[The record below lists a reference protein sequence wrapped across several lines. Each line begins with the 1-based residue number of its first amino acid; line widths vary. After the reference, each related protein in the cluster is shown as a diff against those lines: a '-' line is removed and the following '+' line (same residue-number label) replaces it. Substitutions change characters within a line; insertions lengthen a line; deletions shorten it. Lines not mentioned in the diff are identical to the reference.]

1 MSATME
7 RIAVDDAELE
17 FDDQGSGEP
26 VIFIHGA
33 GPADSF
39 LPVAIEPVVREAYRV
54 IRYHRRGSAGSS
66 RVQGPVAVT
75 RQAADC
81 RALLGAL
88 GIAKAH
94 VVGHSYGGS
103 IAVQLALD
111 APEAVQTLALFEL
124 PLYSVPSAQQI
135 GDAFGPLM
143 EQYMAGDRVGAGRGW
158 LALVDGPDWREEIS
172 RTVPGGPEQA
182 ETDIATA
189 FECDLPSS
197 VEWSFGP
204 EEAAKIQQPVLYL
217 LGSESPPLFAESQA
231 LLGSWLPRME
241 QDVLPG
247 ANHLMQMR
255 HPAEAATRLVA
266 FLKRHPLDRAA

>member
-1 MSATME
+1 MGATME
-7 RIAVDDAELE
+7 RIAVGDAELE
-17 FDDQGSGEP
+17 FDDQGSGDP
-26 VIFIHGA
+26 VILIHGA

-39 LPVAIEPVVREAYRV
+39 LPVAVEPAVRDDYRV
-54 IRYHRRGSAGSS
+54 IRYHRRGSGGSS
-66 RVQGPVAVT
+66 PVQGPVAVT

-94 VVGHSYGGS
+94 VVGHSYGGM
-103 IAVQLALD
+103 IALQLALD
-111 APEAVQTLALFEL
+111 APETVQSLALFEGAIL
-124 PLYSVPSAQQI
+124 PVPSAEQFF
-135 GDAFGPLM
+135 DAFGPLV
-143 EQYMAGDRVGAGRGW
+143 EQYMSGDRVGAGNGF
-158 LALVDGPDWREEIS
+158 LALMAGPDWREEVS

-182 ETDIATA
+182 EKDVATF
-189 FECDLPSS
+189 FECELPSIP
-197 VEWSFGP
+197 EWRFGP

-217 LGSESPPLFAESQA
+217 RGSESGPVFAESQA

-255 HPAEAATRLVA
+255 HPAEAAARLVA
-266 FLKRHPLDRAA
+266 FLKRHPLAG

>member
-1 MSATME
+1 MGATME
-7 RIAVDDAELE
+7 RIAVGDAELE

-33 GPADSF
+33 GPADAF
-39 LPVAIEPVVREAYRV
+39 LPVAIEPAVKDEYRV

-66 RVQGPVAVT
+66 PVQGPVSMT

-94 VVGHSYGGS
+94 AVGHSYGA
-103 IAVQLALD
+103 AVALQLALD
-111 APEAVQTLALFEL
+111 APEVVQTVALFEVAML
-124 PLYSVPSAQQI
+124 SAPSAQQF
-135 GDAFGPLM
+135 GDAIGPLV
-143 EQYMAGDRVGAGRGW
+143 EQYMSGDRVGAGHGFI
-158 LALVDGPDWREEIS
+158 ALVGGPDWREEMS

-182 ETDIATA
+182 DEDVATF
-189 FECDLPSS
+189 FECELPSI
-197 VEWSFGP
+197 VEWRFGP

-217 LGSESPPLFAESQA
+217 LGSESLPMFAESQA
-231 LLGSWLPRME
+231 LLRSWLPRMTE
-241 QDVLPG
+241 DLLPG

-255 HPAEAATRLVA
+255 HPAEAAARLVA
-266 FLKRHPLDRAA
+266 FLKRHPLAG

>member
-1 MSATME
+1 MGATME
-7 RIAVDDAELE
+7 RIAVGDAELE

-26 VIFIHGA
+26 VIFIHGS

-39 LPVAIEPVVREAYRV
+39 LPVAVEPAVRDDYRV

-66 RVQGPVAVT
+66 PVRGPVAIT

-81 RALLGAL
+81 CALLGAL

-94 VVGHSYGGS
+94 VVGHSYGG
-103 IAVQLALD
+103 AVALQLALD
-111 APEAVQTLALFEL
+111 SPQVVQTLALFEL
-124 PLYSVPSAQQI
+124 AMALSVPSGQQLA
-135 GDAFGPLM
+135 DAIGPLIQ
-143 EQYMAGDRVGAGRGW
+143 QYMSGDRVGAAHGF
-158 LALVDGPDWREEIS
+158 LALVDGPDWREEIG

-182 ETDIATA
+182 EKDVATI
-189 FECDLPSS
+189 FECEIPS
-197 VEWSFGP
+197 VLEWRFGP

-217 LGSESPPLFAESQA
+217 LGSESPPVFAESQA

-241 QDVLPG
+241 QDLLPG

-255 HPAEAATRLVA
+255 HPAEAAARLVA
-266 FLKRHPLDRAA
+266 FLNRHPLAG

>member
-1 MSATME
+1 ME
-7 RIAVDDAELE
+7 RIAVGDAELE

-39 LPVAIEPVVREAYRV
+39 LPVAHEPAVRDAYRV

-66 RVQGPVAVT
+66 PVQGPVPVT
-75 RQAADC
+75 DQAADC

-88 GIAKAH
+88 GVAKAH
-94 VVGHSYGGS
+94 VAGHSLGAA
-103 IAVQLALD
+103 IALHLAHD
-111 APEAVQTLALFEL
+111 APELVETVALFEL
-124 PLYSVPSAQQI
+124 PILSVPSAEEFAE
-135 GDAFGPLM
+135 AFGPLV
-143 EQYMAGDRVGAGRGW
+143 EQYMSGDRVGAGRGF
-158 LALVDGPDWREEIS
+158 LALVDGPDWREEIG

-182 ETDIATA
+182 EKDVATA
-189 FECDLPSS
+189 FECDLPAAG
-197 VEWSFGP
+197 EWSFGP
-204 EEAAKIQQPVLYL
+204 EEAARIRQPVLYL

-241 QDVLPG
+241 RDLLPG

-255 HPAEAATRLVA
+255 HPAEAAVRLVA
-266 FLKRHPLDRAA
+266 FLKRHPLAG

>member
-7 RIAVDDAELE
+7 RIAVGDAELE
-17 FDDQGSGEP
+17 FEDQGSGEP

-39 LPVAIEPVVREAYRV
+39 LPVAIEPAVRDRHRV

-66 RVQGPVAVT
+66 PVAGPVAVT

-88 GIAKAH
+88 GVAKAH
-94 VVGHSYGGS
+94 VVGHSYGAA
-103 IAVQLALD
+103 IALQLGLD
-111 APEAVQTLALFEL
+111 APEVVQTLALFEL
-124 PLYSVPSAQQI
+124 AIYSVPSAQQI
-135 GDAFGPLM
+135 AHAFGPLV
-143 EQYMAGDRVGAGRGW
+143 EQYMSGDHVGAGRAW
-158 LALVDGPDWREEIS
+158 LALVDGPDWREEIG

-182 ETDIATA
+182 EQDVATA

-197 VEWSFGP
+197 VEWRFGP
-204 EEAAKIQQPVLYL
+204 EEAAQIRQPVLYL
-217 LGSESPPLFAESQA
+217 LGTESLPLFAESQE
-231 LLGSWLPRME
+231 LLGSWLARME
-241 QDVLPG
+241 EDVLPG

-255 HPAEAATRLVA
+255 HPTEAAARLVA
-266 FLKRHPLDRAA
+266 FLKRHPIAE

>member
-1 MSATME
+1 MGATME
-7 RIAVDDAELE
+7 RIAVGDAELE
-17 FDDQGSGEP
+17 FDDHGSGEP

-39 LPVAIEPVVREAYRV
+39 LPVAVEPAVRDDYRV

-66 RVQGPVAVT
+66 PVQGPVDVT

-88 GIAKAH
+88 GVAKAH
-94 VVGHSYGGS
+94 VVGHSYGAA

-124 PLYSVPSAQQI
+124 AMYSVPSVQQI
-135 GDAFGPLM
+135 ADAFEPLL
-143 EQYMAGDRVGAGRGW
+143 EQYMSGDRVGAGRGW

-182 ETDIATA
+182 EKDVVTA
-189 FECDLPSS
+189 FECDIPAS
-197 VEWSFGP
+197 VEWRFGP

-231 LLGSWLPRME
+231 LLASWLPRME
-241 QDVLPG
+241 QDLLPG

-255 HPAEAATRLVA
+255 HPAVAAARLVA
-266 FLKRHPLDRAA
+266 FLKRHPVAA